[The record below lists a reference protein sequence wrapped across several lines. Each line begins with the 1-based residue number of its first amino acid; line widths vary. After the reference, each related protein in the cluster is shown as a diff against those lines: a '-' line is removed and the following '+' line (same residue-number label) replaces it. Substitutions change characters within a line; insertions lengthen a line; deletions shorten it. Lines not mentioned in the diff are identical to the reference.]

1 MFEFLFKYPPSV
13 FSKGTFVLLG
23 SWPRWLLIIAMS
35 AGAGSLAWLLWR
47 NRTRLATP
55 IQRTRAGAIWL
66 LQSAAIALLLLMLWE
81 PAISVASLKPQQNI
95 IAVVVDASRSMG
107 IRDEDGTR
115 LQNAK
120 RLLDGRLLAG
130 LRSRFQVRLYRLG
143 SELARVQNLKEL
155 QPNGS
160 STHIADGLRQIASD
174 AATLPVGAVVLLSDG
189 QDTSGGIDLDTLSDL
204 RRRHLPVNT
213 IGFGKARMNDVEME
227 SLDIP
232 AKALADSRLEAQV
245 GIRQGGFSGKHMLL
259 TLRDGS
265 TVLATRDVVL
275 SDSGQQIETVE
286 FNAGKAGVRNV
297 EATLGPLPEEEN
309 KLNNRLTRVLSVDG
323 TKRRI
328 LYVEGEPRWEYK
340 FLRRAVEDDPVLQ
353 VVSILRTTQNKIYRQ
368 GISNPHEL
376 EDGFPGVEELFSFQ
390 GLILGSV
397 EAGYFTPVQR
407 EMMKQFVDRRGGG
420 LLFSGGRASLSDG
433 GYDID
438 PFNELLPVI
447 IPRHA
452 NTFRRD
458 PAEAALTDAGKRS
471 LITRIEEDREKSFA
485 HWNMLPYLADFQD
498 AGIPKPGAVVLVQM
512 KADGRTLP
520 LLITENF
527 GRGRTAVFATGGSWR
542 WRMQQPKEDTSQQ
555 TFWRQLLRW
564 LVSATPSRV
573 VATTPTPDLEDT
585 GRIEFRADVRDTTYL
600 PAGDALVEAHV
611 IGPDGSSDV
620 LPLRPDPVKQGVYSA
635 NWNASKDGSYLAEVT
650 ARRGDQKLGSDVI
663 TFRREDGNAE
673 NFHQEQNRDLL
684 RQLASETG
692 GHYYQS
698 RDAAKLLDEISYSN
712 AGITARETKDIWDM
726 PALFLL
732 VIGLRAAEWLL
743 RRRWGV
749 V

>member
-1 MFEFLFKYPPSV
+1 MFELLFKYPPSV

-23 SWPRWLLIIAMS
+23 SWPIWVLTLAILA
-35 AGAGSLAWLLWR
+35 AAGSLGWFLWR
-47 NRTRLATP
+47 NRARLATP
-55 IQRTRAGAIWL
+55 IERSRALAIWL

-95 IAVVVDASRSMG
+95 VAVVVDDSRSMG
-107 IRDEDGTR
+107 ISDEDGTR
-115 LQNAK
+115 LQSAE
-120 RLLDGRLLAG
+120 RLLDRRLLAG

-143 SELARVQNLKEL
+143 SGLARVQDLAEL

-160 STHIADGLRQIASD
+160 STHIADGLRQLASD

-189 QDTSGGIDLDTLSDL
+189 EDTSGGIDLDTLSDL

-213 IGFGKARMNDVEME
+213 IGFGKTRVNDVELE

-232 AKALADSRLEAQV
+232 QKALADARLEALV
-245 GIRQGGFSGKHMLL
+245 GIHQNGFTGKHTLL
-259 TLRDGS
+259 TLRDGG
-265 TVLATRDVVL
+265 TVLATHEVVL
-275 SDSGQQIETVE
+275 SDSGQQTETVE

-297 EATLGPLPEEEN
+297 QATLDPLPEEEN
-309 KLNNRLTRVLSVDG
+309 KRNNRLTRVLAVDG
-323 TKRRI
+323 TKHRI

-340 FLRRAVEDDPVLQ
+340 FLRRALEDDPVLQ

-368 GISNPHEL
+368 GISNPREL
-376 EDGFPGVEELFSFQ
+376 EGGFPGVEELFDFQ

-397 EAGYFTPVQR
+397 EAGYFSPVQR

-420 LLFSGGRASLSDG
+420 LLFMGGRASLSDG

-438 PFNELLPVI
+438 PFNELLPVV

-458 PAEAALTDAGKRS
+458 PAEASLTDAGKRS
-471 LITRIEEDREKSFA
+471 LLTRIDDDREKSIG
-485 HWNMLPYLADFQD
+485 HWNILPYLADFQD
-498 AGIPKPGAVVLVQM
+498 VGSPKAGAVVLVQM
-512 KADGRTLP
+512 KGGGRTLP
-520 LLITENF
+520 LLVTENY

-573 VATTPTPDLEDT
+573 VTATPTPDLEDT
-585 GRIEFRADVRDTTYL
+585 GRIEFRADVRDTTYM
-600 PAGDALVEAHV
+600 PAGDAMVEAHV
-611 IGPDGSSDV
+611 IGPAGSSDV
-620 LPLRPDPVKQGVYSA
+620 VPLRPDPVKQGLYSA
-635 NWNASKDGSYLAEVT
+635 TWNAPKDGSYLAEVT
-650 ARRGDQKLGSDVI
+650 ARRGDQKLGSDVL
-663 TFRREDGNAE
+663 TFRRDDGAAE
-673 NFHQEQNRDLL
+673 NFHQEQNRELL

-698 RDAAKLLDEISYSN
+698 RDAGKLLDEISYSD

-732 VIGLRAAEWLL
+732 VLSLRAAEWLL

>member
-23 SWPRWLLIIAMS
+23 SWPRWVLVLAIVAS
-35 AGAGSLAWLLWR
+35 AGSLGWLLWR
-47 NRTRLATP
+47 NRARLATP
-55 IQRTRAGAIWL
+55 IQRARAVAIWL

-95 IAVVVDASRSMG
+95 VAVVVDDSRSMG

-115 LQNAK
+115 LESAE
-120 RLLDGRLLAG
+120 RVLDRRLLAG
-130 LRSRFQVRLYRLG
+130 LRARFQVRLYRLG
-143 SELARVQNLKEL
+143 SGLARVENLQEL
-155 QPNGS
+155 QPNGT

-189 QDTSGGIDLDTLSDL
+189 EDTTGGIDLETLSDL

-213 IGFGKARMNDVEME
+213 IGFGKTRVNDVEMD
-227 SLDIP
+227 SLEIP
-232 AKALADSRLEAQV
+232 AKALADARLEAQI
-245 GIRQGGFSGKHMLL
+245 GIHQSGFAGKHTML
-259 TLRDGS
+259 TLRDGG
-265 TVLATRDVVL
+265 TILATREVVL
-275 SDSGQQIETVE
+275 SDSGQQTETVE

-297 EATLGPLPEEEN
+297 QATLDPLPEEEN
-309 KLNNRLTRVLSVDG
+309 KLNNQLTRVLSVDG

-328 LYVEGEPRWEYK
+328 LYIEGEPRWEYK
-340 FLRRAVEDDPVLQ
+340 FIRRAVEDDPVLQ
-353 VVSILRTTQNKIYRQ
+353 IVSILRTTQNKIYRQ

-376 EDGFPGVEELFSFQ
+376 ENGFPEVEELFGFQ
-390 GLILGSV
+390 GMILGSV

-407 EMMKQFVDRRGGG
+407 EMIKDFVDRRGGG
-420 LLFSGGRASLSDG
+420 LLFSGGRASLADG

-438 PFNELLPVI
+438 PFKELLPVI
-447 IPRHA
+447 LPQHV

-458 PAEAALTDAGKRS
+458 PAEAELTDAGKRS
-471 LITRIEEDREKSFA
+471 LLTRIDDSREKSLA

-498 AGIPKPGAVVLVQM
+498 AGSPKPGAVVLVQM

-520 LLITENF
+520 LLTTENY

-542 WRMQQPKEDTSQQ
+542 WKMQQPKEDTSQP

-573 VATTPTPDLEDT
+573 VAATPTPDLEDT
-585 GRIEFRADVRDTTYL
+585 GHIQFRADVRDTTYL
-600 PAGDALVEAHV
+600 PAGDAMVEAHV
-611 IGPDGSSDV
+611 IGPDGSSDTV
-620 LPLRPDPVKQGVYSA
+620 PLRPDPLKQGLYSA
-635 NWNASKDGSYLAEVT
+635 DWNASKDGSYLAEIT
-650 ARRGDQKLGSDVI
+650 ARRGDQKLGSDVL
-663 TFRREDGNAE
+663 TFRRQDGAAE
-673 NFHQEQNRDLL
+673 NFHQEQNRELL
-684 RQLASETG
+684 RQLAAETG

-698 RDAAKLLDEISYSN
+698 QNAAKLLDEISYSN

-732 VIGLRAAEWLL
+732 VIGLRGAEWLL

>member
-1 MFEFLFKYPPSV
+1 MFELLFKYPPSV
-13 FSKGTFVLLG
+13 FSKGTLVLLG
-23 SWPRWLLIIAMS
+23 SWPRWVLALAILAA
-35 AGAGSLAWLLWR
+35 AGGLAWLLWR
-47 NRTRLATP
+47 NRARLATP
-55 IQRTRAGAIWL
+55 IQRTRAVAIWL

-95 IAVVVDASRSMG
+95 VAVVVDDSRSMG

-115 LQNAK
+115 LEGAE

-130 LRSRFQVRLYRLG
+130 LRSRFQVRIYRLG
-143 SELARVQNLKEL
+143 SGLGRVQDLKQL
-155 QPNGS
+155 QPDEP
-160 STHIADGLRQIASD
+160 STHIAEGLRQIASD

-189 QDTSGGIDLDTLSDL
+189 QDNSRGIDLDTLSEL

-213 IGFGKARMNDVEME
+213 IGFGKSRMNDVELE

-232 AKALADSRLEAQV
+232 AKALADARLEAQV
-245 GIRQGGFSGKHMLL
+245 GVTQSGFTGRHTML

-265 TVLATRDVVL
+265 TILATHEVVL
-275 SDSGQQIETVE
+275 SDSGQQTETVE

-297 EATLGPLPEEEN
+297 QATLEPLPEETN
-309 KLNNRLTRVLSVDG
+309 KLNNQLTRVLAVDG

-340 FLRRAVEDDPVLQ
+340 FMRRAVEDDPVLQ

-376 EDGFPGVEELFSFQ
+376 ENGFPGVEELFDFQ
-390 GLILGSV
+390 GLVLGSV
-397 EAGYFTPVQR
+397 EAGYFTPIQR

-420 LLFSGGRASLSDG
+420 LLFEGGRASLSDG
-433 GYDID
+433 GYEID
-438 PFNELLPVI
+438 PFNQLLPVV
-447 IPRHA
+447 IPKHA

-471 LITRIEEDREKSFA
+471 LLTRIDDDRDKSLA
-485 HWNMLPYLADFQD
+485 HWNILPYLADYQD
-498 AGIPKPGAVVLVQM
+498 VGSPKPGAVVLVQM
-512 KADGRTLP
+512 KAGGRTLP
-520 LLITENF
+520 LLITENY

-555 TFWRQLLRW
+555 TYWRQLLRW

-573 VATTPTPDLEDT
+573 VAATPTPDLEDT
-585 GRIEFRADVRDTTYL
+585 GRIEFRADVRDSTYL
-600 PAGDALVEAHV
+600 PSGDAMVSAHV
-611 IGPDGSSDV
+611 IGPDGSSDTV
-620 LPLRPDPVKQGVYSA
+620 ALRPDPVKQGLYSG
-635 NWNASKDGSYLAEVT
+635 NWDASKDGSYLAEVT
-650 ARRGDQKLGSDVI
+650 AQRGNQKLGSDVL
-663 TFRREDGNAE
+663 TFRREDGAAE
-673 NFHQEQNRDLL
+673 NFHQEQNRELL

-698 RDAAKLLDEISYSN
+698 RDAAKLLDEISYSE
-712 AGITARETKDIWDM
+712 AGITARETKDLWNM

-732 VIGLRAAEWLL
+732 VLSLRSAEWLL